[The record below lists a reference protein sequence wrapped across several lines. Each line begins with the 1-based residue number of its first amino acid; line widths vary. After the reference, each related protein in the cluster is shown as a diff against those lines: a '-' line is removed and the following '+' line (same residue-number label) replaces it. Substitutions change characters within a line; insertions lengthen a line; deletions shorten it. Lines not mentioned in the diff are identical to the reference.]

1 MKEQYLKLAI
11 VGQVG
16 AGKTTLINALSQID
30 PLQTEARA
38 SQDIGKEFTTVG
50 IDYGR
55 INLEDNLA
63 VGLYG
68 VPGQSRF
75 SFVWDSV
82 SKGLW
87 GLVFLVKY
95 DPQARYDELKK
106 FLTFFLGKN
115 KHAACLVG
123 LTHSEGVDQKNL
135 SQAFD
140 ALQNLMANHDM
151 HVPILP
157 VDPRSKTS
165 SKLILNT
172 INTLGAKES

>member
-1 MKEQYLKLAI
+1 MSEHYLKLAV

-16 AGKTTLINALSQID
+16 SGKTTLIDTLSEID
-30 PLQTEARA
+30 PLQTEAKS

-55 INLEDNLA
+55 INLDDNLA

-75 SFVWDSV
+75 SFVWESV
-82 SKGLW
+82 SQNLW

-95 DPQARYDELKK
+95 DETGLFEELKEFLEF
-106 FLTFFLGKN
+106 FLTKDKN
-115 KHAACLVG
+115 VACMVG
-123 LTHSEGVDQKNL
+123 LTHSESADQASL
-135 SQAFD
+135 ASSFD
-140 ALQNLMANHDM
+140 ALQKLMASHDL
-151 HVPILP
+151 HVPIIP
-157 VDPRSKTS
+157 VDPRSSAS

-172 INTLGAKES
+172 INTLAVIKQ

>member
-1 MKEQYLKLAI
+1 MNEQYLKLAI

-16 AGKTTLINALSQID
+16 AGKTTLIKTLSQID
-30 PLQTEARA
+30 PLQTEAKA

-55 INLEDNLA
+55 INLEEDLA

-75 SFVWDSV
+75 SFIWDTV

-95 DPQARYDELKK
+95 DPQAHYEELKEFLAF
-106 FLTFFLGKN
+106 FLTKDKN
-115 KHAACLVG
+115 VACLVG
-123 LTHSEGVDQKNL
+123 LTHSENIDQKNL
-135 SQAFD
+135 IKAFD
-140 ALQNLMANHDM
+140 TLQSLMSSHKMN
-151 HVPILP
+151 VPVFP
-157 VDPRSKTS
+157 VDPRSKDS
-165 SKLILNT
+165 SRLILNT
-172 INTLGAKES
+172 INTLGVREA